1 MENLK
6 TFRDFKPLNQ
16 RSKRALLPIFGKA
29 LSFLF
34 GTVSEDDLNAIK
46 SSINNLAVN
55 QEKEIDVVEES
66 LTILDTTRVEVAENR
81 QAINDI
87 IGALSVLNTTT
98 QNATDRLYKEIMR
111 LDHFV
116 QTYLR
121 IDASLEE
128 IRQMTHIR
136 RTHIQNLWMQLN
148 MLSLGYLSPGLISP
162 RELKLKLGI
171 ERKTKLPGTLRLPA
185 DPNKDI
191 LSFYKLLTCSTTIDD
206 NKIFAVVSVPSLDSS
221 GELKIFK
228 AHVLPSAMFKTTL
241 DWKTDLVAE

>member
-1 MENLK
+1 M
-6 TFRDFKPLNQ
+6 
-16 RSKRALLPIFGKA
+16 LPIFGKA

-34 GTVSEDDLNAIK
+34 GTVNEDDLNAIK

-55 QEKEIDVVEES
+55 QEKVIHVVEES
-66 LTILDTTRVEVAENR
+66 FTILDTTRVEVAENR

-87 IGALSVLNTTT
+87 IGALSVLNTKM

-116 QTYLR
+116 QTYLQ

-162 RELKLKLGI
+162 REL
-171 ERKTKLPGTLRLPA
+171 E
-185 DPNKDI
+185 
-191 LSFYKLLTCSTTIDD
+191 
-206 NKIFAVVSVPSLDSS
+206 
-221 GELKIFK
+221 
-228 AHVLPSAMFKTTL
+228 
-241 DWKTDLVAE
+241 